1 MEVNAMTKCKGWY
14 TKALNASERHDV
26 NDFLNYIL
34 MIYNGTSL
42 NVPDD
47 LLKLTEDDADVNKDE
62 KHEIMVKTLLTLQNQ
77 LKTRKY
83 L

>member
-26 NDFLNYIL
+26 NDFLNYVL

>member
-1 MEVNAMTKCKGWY
+1 MAVNAMTKCKGWY

-26 NDFLNYIL
+26 NDFLNYVL

-42 NVPDD
+42 NAPDD
-47 LLKLTEDDADVNKDE
+47 LLKLTEDDADVSKDE
-62 KHEIMVKTLLTLQNQ
+62 KHKIMVKTLLTLQNQ

>member
-26 NDFLNYIL
+26 NDFLNYVL

-47 LLKLTEDDADVNKDE
+47 LLKLTEDDADVSKDE
-62 KHEIMVKTLLTLQNQ
+62 KQKIMVKTLLTLQNQ

>member
-1 MEVNAMTKCKGWY
+1 MEVDAMTKCKGWY
-14 TKALNASERHDV
+14 AKALNASERHDA
-26 NDFLNYIL
+26 NDFLNYVL

-47 LLKLTEDDADVNKDE
+47 LLQLTEDNADVSKDE
-62 KHEIMVKTLLTLQNQ
+62 KHKIMVKTLLTLQNQ

>member
-1 MEVNAMTKCKGWY
+1 MEVDAMTKCKGWY
-14 TKALNASERHDV
+14 TKALNASERRDV

-42 NVPDD
+42 NAPDD
-47 LLKLTEDDADVNKDE
+47 LLKLTEDDADVSKDE
-62 KHEIMVKTLLTLQNQ
+62 KHKIMVKTLLTLQNQ

>member
-1 MEVNAMTKCKGWY
+1 
-14 TKALNASERHDV
+14 V
-26 NDFLNYIL
+26 NDFLNYTL

-42 NVPDD
+42 NAPDD
-47 LLKLTEDDADVNKDE
+47 LLKLTEDDADVSKDE
-62 KHEIMVKTLLTLQNQ
+62 KHKIMVKTLLTLQNQ

>member
-14 TKALNASERHDV
+14 IKALNASERHDV
-26 NDFLNYIL
+26 NDFLNYVL

-42 NVPDD
+42 KAPDD
-47 LLKLTEDDADVNKDE
+47 LLKLTEDDTNVSQDE
-62 KHEIMVKTLLTLQNQ
+62 KHKIMVQTLLTLQNQ

>member
-1 MEVNAMTKCKGWY
+1 MEVDAMTKCKGWY

-26 NDFLNYIL
+26 NDFLNYTL

-42 NVPDD
+42 NAPDD
-47 LLKLTEDDADVNKDE
+47 LLKLTEDDVDVSKDE
-62 KHEIMVKTLLTLQNQ
+62 KQKIMVKTLLTLQNQ

>member
-1 MEVNAMTKCKGWY
+1 MEVDAMTKCKGWY

-26 NDFLNYIL
+26 NDFLNYTL

-42 NVPDD
+42 NAPDD
-47 LLKLTEDDADVNKDE
+47 LLKLTEDDADVSKDE
-62 KHEIMVKTLLTLQNQ
+62 KHKIMVKTLLTLQNQ

>member
-1 MEVNAMTKCKGWY
+1 MTKCKGWY
-14 TKALNASERHDV
+14 TKALNASERRDV
-26 NDFLNYIL
+26 NDFLNYTL

-42 NVPDD
+42 NAPDD
-47 LLKLTEDDADVNKDE
+47 LLKLTEDDADVSKDE
-62 KHEIMVKTLLTLQNQ
+62 KQKIMVKTLLTLQNQ

>member
-1 MEVNAMTKCKGWY
+1 MEVDAMTKCKGWY

-26 NDFLNYIL
+26 NDFLNYTL

-42 NVPDD
+42 NAPDD
-47 LLKLTEDDADVNKDE
+47 LLKLTEDDADVSKDE
-62 KHEIMVKTLLTLQNQ
+62 KHKIMAKTLLTLQNQ

>member
-1 MEVNAMTKCKGWY
+1 MEVNAMTTCKGWY

-26 NDFLNYIL
+26 NDFLNYVL

-47 LLKLTEDDADVNKDE
+47 
-62 KHEIMVKTLLTLQNQ
+62 
-77 LKTRKY
+77 
-83 L
+83 

>member
-26 NDFLNYIL
+26 NDFLNYVL

-62 KHEIMVKTLLTLQNQ
+62 KHEIMVKTFFN
-77 LKTRKY
+77 RY
-83 L
+83 IVERNI

>member
-1 MEVNAMTKCKGWY
+1 MEVNAMTKYKGWY

-26 NDFLNYIL
+26 NDFLNYTL

-42 NVPDD
+42 NAPDD
-47 LLKLTEDDADVNKDE
+47 LLKLTEDDADVSKDE
-62 KHEIMVKTLLTLQNQ
+62 KHKIMVKTLLTLQNQ

>member
-26 NDFLNYIL
+26 NDFLYYTM
-34 MIYNGTSL
+34 MIYTGTSL
-42 NVPDD
+42 KAPDD
-47 LLKLTEDDADVNKDE
+47 LLKLTEDDADVSKDE
-62 KHEIMVKTLLTLQNQ
+62 KHKIMAKTLLTLQNQ

>member
-1 MEVNAMTKCKGWY
+1 MEVDAMTKCKGWY
-14 TKALNASERHDV
+14 TKALNASERRDV
-26 NDFLNYIL
+26 NDFLNYTL

-42 NVPDD
+42 NAPDD
-47 LLKLTEDDADVNKDE
+47 LLKLTEDDADVSKDE
-62 KHEIMVKTLLTLQNQ
+62 KHKIMVKTLLTLQNQ

>member
-1 MEVNAMTKCKGWY
+1 MEVDAMTKCKGWY
-14 TKALNASERHDV
+14 TKALNALERHDA
-26 NDFLNYIL
+26 NDFLNYVL

-47 LLKLTEDDADVNKDE
+47 LLQLTEDDADVSKDE
-62 KHEIMVKTLLTLQNQ
+62 KHKIMVKTLLTLQNQ

>member
-1 MEVNAMTKCKGWY
+1 MEVDAMTKCKGWY
-14 TKALNASERHDV
+14 TKALNASERRDV
-26 NDFLNYIL
+26 NDFLNYTL

-42 NVPDD
+42 NAPDD
-47 LLKLTEDDADVNKDE
+47 LLKLTEDDADVSKDE
-62 KHEIMVKTLLTLQNQ
+62 KQKIMVKTLLTLQNQ

>member
-1 MEVNAMTKCKGWY
+1 MEVDAMTKCKGWY
-14 TKALNASERHDV
+14 TKALNASERHDT
-26 NDFLNYIL
+26 NDFLNYVL

-47 LLKLTEDDADVNKDE
+47 LLQLTEDDADVSKDE
-62 KHEIMVKTLLTLQNQ
+62 KHKIMVKTLLTLQNQ

>member
-1 MEVNAMTKCKGWY
+1 MEVDAMTKCKGWY

-26 NDFLNYIL
+26 NDFLNYTL

-47 LLKLTEDDADVNKDE
+47 LLKLTEDDADVSKDE
-62 KHEIMVKTLLTLQNQ
+62 KHKIMVKTLLTLQNQ

>member
-1 MEVNAMTKCKGWY
+1 MKKCKGWY

-26 NDFLNYIL
+26 NDFLNYTL

-42 NVPDD
+42 NAPDD
-47 LLKLTEDDADVNKDE
+47 LLKLTEDDADVSKDE
-62 KHEIMVKTLLTLQNQ
+62 KHKIMVKTLLTLQNQ

>member
-1 MEVNAMTKCKGWY
+1 MEVDAMTKYKGWY

-26 NDFLNYIL
+26 NDFLNYTL

-42 NVPDD
+42 NA
-47 LLKLTEDDADVNKDE
+47 LKLTEDDADVSKDE
-62 KHEIMVKTLLTLQNQ
+62 KHKIMVKTLLTLQNQ

>member
-1 MEVNAMTKCKGWY
+1 MEVDAMTKCKGWY
-14 TKALNASERHDV
+14 TKALNASERHDM
-26 NDFLNYIL
+26 NDFLNYTL

-42 NVPDD
+42 NAPDD
-47 LLKLTEDDADVNKDE
+47 LLKLTEDDADVSKDE
-62 KHEIMVKTLLTLQNQ
+62 KHKIMVKTLLTLQNQ

>member
-1 MEVNAMTKCKGWY
+1 MEVDAMTKCKGWY

-26 NDFLNYIL
+26 NDFLNYTL

-42 NVPDD
+42 NAPDD
-47 LLKLTEDDADVNKDE
+47 LLKLTEDDADVSKDE
-62 KHEIMVKTLLTLQNQ
+62 KQKIMVKTLLTLQNQ

>member
-1 MEVNAMTKCKGWY
+1 MEVDAMTKCKGWY

-26 NDFLNYIL
+26 NDFLNYTL
-34 MIYNGTSL
+34 MIYNWTSL
-42 NVPDD
+42 NAPDD
-47 LLKLTEDDADVNKDE
+47 LLKLTEDDADVSKDE
-62 KHEIMVKTLLTLQNQ
+62 KQKIMVKTLLTLQNQ

>member
-1 MEVNAMTKCKGWY
+1 MEVDAMTKCKGWY

-26 NDFLNYIL
+26 NDFLNYTL

-42 NVPDD
+42 NAPDD
-47 LLKLTEDDADVNKDE
+47 LLKLTEDDADVSKDE
-62 KHEIMVKTLLTLQNQ
+62 KHKIMVKTLLTLQNQ
-77 LKTRKY
+77 LKTSKY

>member
-1 MEVNAMTKCKGWY
+1 MEVDAMTKCKGWY
-14 TKALNASERHDV
+14 TKALNASDRHDV
-26 NDFLNYIL
+26 NDFLNYTL

-42 NVPDD
+42 NAPDD
-47 LLKLTEDDADVNKDE
+47 LLKLTEDDADVSKDE
-62 KHEIMVKTLLTLQNQ
+62 KHKIMVKTLLTLQNQ

>member
-1 MEVNAMTKCKGWY
+1 MEVNEMTKCKGWY

-26 NDFLNYIL
+26 NDFLNYVL
-34 MIYNGTSL
+34 KIYNGTSL
-42 NVPDD
+42 KAPDD
-47 LLKLTEDDADVNKDE
+47 LLKLTEDDADVSKDE
-62 KHEIMVKTLLTLQNQ
+62 KHKIMVKTLLTLQNQ